1 MTCYVQSFENAIQ
14 RKEYYCEV
22 KTIDTFK
29 GQVSKITKDNLIMEK
44 FEFLCRK
51 LQSETLEIIS
61 YKIEKKINLNF
72 QKKFKRLNI

>member
-44 FEFLCRK
+44 FEFL
-51 LQSETLEIIS
+51 
-61 YKIEKKINLNF
+61 
-72 QKKFKRLNI
+72 